1 MGSVLIKGKIMKS
14 LIAVLLIAMASPCAF
29 AVDLP
34 VILQVKYS
42 PWGGIDADEDEFETD
57 ESFSKY
63 DMTFA
68 SSYSGRVIIGPVYV
82 SHQHSKADI
91 NGGGDIDVKT
101 LAIGLAGINY
111 DALDSQYNAYLMGG
125 IGVGRGTFTFT
136 NGTET
141 EEDMFEASAEIGIKP
156 TEHLLLG
163 AGVDFQHFGEF
174 RESKAS
180 SWTFY
185 ISSGL
190 TF

>member
-1 MGSVLIKGKIMKS
+1 MKS
-14 LIAVLLIAMASPCAF
+14 FVAALLITMASSPAL
-29 AVDLP
+29 ALDLP
-34 VILQVKYS
+34 VLLQLKYS
-42 PWGGIDADEDEFETD
+42 PWGGIDADKDEFETG
-57 ESFSKY
+57 ENFSRY

-68 SSYSGRVIIGPVYV
+68 NSYSGRAIIGPVYI
-82 SHQHSKADI
+82 SHQQSTADI
-91 NGGGDIDVKT
+91 KGGGDVEVRT
-101 LAIGLAGINY
+101 FAVGLAGINY
-111 DALDSQYNAYLMGG
+111 DALDGQYNPYLMGG
-125 IGVGRGTFTFT
+125 IGLGRGTFRFN
-136 NGTET
+136 NGIET
-141 EEDMFEASAEIGIKP
+141 EEDMFEASAEVGIKP